1 MEHRPQGWPAE
12 TSPGRCSAGFTL
24 VELIVSVTVL
34 GILLGMAVPQFTDFL
49 RNSRRAAV
57 LNELVGS
64 LTLARTEAI
73 RRGVTVSMCKTV
85 DGTACVS
92 GAGDTWAAGWLIF
105 VNSDSD
111 DPPVFD
117 VGETDL
123 RVRTEA
129 DAGYTIQPS
138 VDVTNFITFNADG
151 SVTSAGTFTYCD
163 ARGTGRARAVVI
175 NAVGRTRLSR
185 DTNGDG
191 VEEDDAGAL
200 VCS

>member
-1 MEHRPQGWPAE
+1 MEHRVQGRPAE
-12 TSPGRCSAGFTL
+12 TSGHRREGGFTL

-34 GILLGMAVPQFTDFL
+34 GILLGLAVPQFTDFL
-49 RNSRRAAV
+49 RNSRRTAV

-73 RRGVTVSMCKTV
+73 RRGVTVSMCKTT

-105 VNSDSD
+105 VNSDGD
-111 DPPVFD
+111 NPPMFD

-123 RVRTEA
+123 RVRSETNA
-129 DAGYTIQPS
+129 RYTLQPTAG
-138 VDVTNFITFNADG
+138 VTDSITFNADG
-151 SVTSAGTFTYCD
+151 SVASAGAFIYCD
-163 ARGTGRARAVVI
+163 ARGVGRARAVVVSP
-175 NAVGRTRLSR
+175 VGRARLSR

-191 VEEDDAGAL
+191 VEEHDAGAL

>member
-1 MEHRPQGWPAE
+1 MEHRVQGRPAE
-12 TSPGRCSAGFTL
+12 TSGRRRGGGFTL

-34 GILLGMAVPQFTDFL
+34 GILVGLAVPQFTDFV

-64 LTLARTEAI
+64 LNLARSEAI
-73 RRGVTVSMCKTV
+73 RRGITVSMCKTS
-85 DGTACVS
+85 DGTACLT

-105 VNSDSD
+105 ANSDGD
-111 DPPVFD
+111 NPPVFD

-129 DAGYTIQPS
+129 TAAYSIRPSAGVI
-138 VDVTNFITFNADG
+138 DFISFNADG
-151 SVTSAGTFTYCD
+151 SVASAGSFTYCD
-163 ARGTGRARAVVI
+163 ARGVTRARAVVVSP
-175 NAVGRTRLSR
+175 VGRVRLSR

-191 VEEDDAGAL
+191 VEENDVGAL
-200 VCS
+200 ACS

>member
-12 TSPGRCSAGFTL
+12 TSQRRRSAGFTL

-34 GILLGMAVPQFTDFL
+34 GILLGLAVPQFTDFL
-49 RNSRRAAV
+49 RNSRRTAV

-73 RRGVTVSMCKTV
+73 RRGVPVSVCKTI

-105 VNSDSD
+105 VNSDAD
-111 DPPVFD
+111 NPPVFD
-117 VGETDL
+117 AGETDL
-123 RVRTEA
+123 RIRTEA
-129 DAGYTIQPS
+129 NAGYTIQPS
-138 VDVTNFITFNADG
+138 AGVTNFITFDADG
-151 SVTSAGTFTYCD
+151 SVASAGAFTYCD
-163 ARGTGRARAVVI
+163 ARGARRARAVVVSP
-175 NAVGRTRLSR
+175 VGRTRLSR

-191 VEEDDAGAL
+191 VEEHDAGAL